1 VRTQPA
7 LWRLS
12 YASEFPLVKPANDPP
27 LVPHDQDQQL
37 IVETQAVIS
46 DRPQLVLITTG
57 YGMRRWVEVADAAGL
72 GHELLAVLESARILA
87 RESKA
92 LGAVRA
98 AGLEGATASDR
109 DTTTS
114 LINKIIDEG
123 LVGRRV
129 ALQQH
134 TAIPTMPC
142 SRRSVK

>member
-1 VRTQPA
+1 
-7 LWRLS
+7 
-12 YASEFPLVKPANDPP
+12 
-27 LVPHDQDQQL
+27 
-37 IVETQAVIS
+37 
-46 DRPQLVLITTG
+46 
-57 YGMRRWVEVADAAGL
+57 MADAAGL

-87 RESKA
+87 RGPKA

-109 DTTTS
+109 DTAS
-114 LINKIIDEG
+114 LIDKIIDEG

-142 SRRSVK
+142 SRGSVK